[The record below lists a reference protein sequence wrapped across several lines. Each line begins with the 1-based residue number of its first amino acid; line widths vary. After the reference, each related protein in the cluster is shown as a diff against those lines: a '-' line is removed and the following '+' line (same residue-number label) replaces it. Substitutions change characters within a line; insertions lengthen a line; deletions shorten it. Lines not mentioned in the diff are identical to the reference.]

1 MRTCVDVVIDDE
13 VGRVEVLDDK
23 VPPLLP
29 SDELAPP
36 RLSDHLG
43 QLPEWKVGHVKVYMT
58 CSKAEI
64 VLHSPPPFLVDPRAT
79 KAEGTGLRS
88 AILL

>member
-1 MRTCVDVVIDDE
+1 MYHWRHGVGRTYYLVRAHQCLQGDDMRTCVDVVIDDE

-43 QLPEWKVGHVKVYMT
+43 QLPDWKVGVR
-58 CSKAEI
+58 CSLI
-64 VLHSPPPFLVDPRAT
+64 DC
-79 KAEGTGLRS
+79 
-88 AILL
+88 

>member
-36 RLSDHLG
+36 RLSEHLG
-43 QLPEWKVGHVKVYMT
+43 QLPEWKVGVT
-58 CSKAEI
+58 LLI
-64 VLHSPPPFLVDPRAT
+64 NRLLNLGPR
-79 KAEGTGLRS
+79 KRIHEVPS
-88 AILL
+88 C

>member
-13 VGRVEVLDDK
+13 VGRVEVLDDE

-29 SDELAPP
+29 PDELAPP

-43 QLPEWKVGHVKVYMT
+43 QFPEWKVGVT
-58 CSKAEI
+58 
-64 VLHSPPPFLVDPRAT
+64 
-79 KAEGTGLRS
+79 
-88 AILL
+88 LLIY